1 MAPTLTRV
9 VVAGALA
16 AGMALAGGGTAAAE
30 PYTRQFTGEG
40 SSSFGFAWEYARAQ
54 ARAKAVNDGFTEP
67 VEQCVE
73 ISAWGDQFWAR
84 VVWECTR
91 EV

>member
-1 MAPTLTRV
+1 MAGILIAGMV
-9 VVAGALA
+9 LAGA
-16 AGMALAGGGTAAAE
+16 GTSAAE
-30 PYTRQFTGEG
+30 PYTKQFTGEG

-54 ARAKAVNDGFTEP
+54 ARAKAVKDGFTDP
-67 VEQCVE
+67 ARQCVE
-73 ISAWGDQFWAR
+73 ISAWGDPFWAR